1 MAANSAAN
9 KMMRLPINSRRMAS
23 HLRGREGKGG
33 REGGREREAKNDDY
47 PTADSRDVPMAL
59 AILQP
64 Q

>member
-33 REGGREREAKNDDY
+33 REREAKNDDY
-47 PTADSRDVPMAL
+47 PTADLRDVPMAL